1 MPILCI
7 HVPNC
12 IWTKALLDGTV
23 KADGFDATFE
33 PAVFDPRGSS
43 RLRGDVEDRFAATEQ
58 VIPDF
63 LVRIAR
69 GSEKEI
75 VALPIFV
82 TRGMVHRKFVMR
94 RESWT
99 RKNLKSRT

>member
-1 MPILCI
+1 MPSLCI

-12 IWTKALLDGTV
+12 MWTKALLDGAV
-23 KADGFDATFE
+23 KVDGFDAIFE
-33 PAVFDPRGSS
+33 PAAFDARGSS
-43 RLRGDVEDRFAATEQ
+43 RLRGDVEDKYVATEQ

-69 GSEKEI
+69 DTAKEL

-94 RESWT
+94 RNSYAAG
-99 RKNLKSRT
+99 S